1 MFGFLLD
8 KRARR
13 LGTMGTVRL
22 LCFVAAVSQAAAL
35 CEYLLSFYRPIYIY
49 VVFNETFSHLL
60 LKWLCW
66 WCDKLVCKFLDKHL
80 SPSNSD
86 RIPIEKTMMVPV
98 LVTTT
103 IKVVLN
109 NAKNLQKVASISILD
124 KYSTFIFGSN
134 DLDQ

>member
-1 MFGFLLD
+1 M
-8 KRARR
+8 
-13 LGTMGTVRL
+13 
-22 LCFVAAVSQAAAL
+22 
-35 CEYLLSFYRPIYIY
+35 
-49 VVFNETFSHLL
+49 
-60 LKWLCW
+60 
-66 WCDKLVCKFLDKHL
+66 CKFLDKHL

-86 RIPIEKTMMVPV
+86 TIPIEKTMMVPV

>member
-1 MFGFLLD
+1 M
-8 KRARR
+8 
-13 LGTMGTVRL
+13 
-22 LCFVAAVSQAAAL
+22 
-35 CEYLLSFYRPIYIY
+35 
-49 VVFNETFSHLL
+49 
-60 LKWLCW
+60 
-66 WCDKLVCKFLDKHL
+66 CKSLDKHL